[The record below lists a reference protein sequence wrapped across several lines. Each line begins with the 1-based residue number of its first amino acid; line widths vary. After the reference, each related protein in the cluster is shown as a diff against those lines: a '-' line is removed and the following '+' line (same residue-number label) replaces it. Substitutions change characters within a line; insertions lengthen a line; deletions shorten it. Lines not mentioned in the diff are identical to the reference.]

1 MVKIG
6 IVGAGKIC
14 QGPHMGA
21 YDKIDEAK
29 IVAICDINKDK
40 LDAASKR
47 HPEAKLYTDYK
58 EMIDNEEL
66 DAVDICTPNNFHSIV
81 AIYALNAGLNVI
93 CEKPDAINVE
103 EAEKMKAAAEKSMRH
118 SRFFIIAL

>member
-29 IVAICDINKDK
+29 IVAVCDVNPDRLK
-40 LDAASKR
+40 DAAKR
-47 HPEAKLYTDYK
+47 YPDAKLYSDYR

-81 AIYALNAGLNVI
+81 AIYALEAGLLS
-93 CEKPDAINVE
+93 AWR
-103 EAEKMKAAAEKSMRH
+103 AG
-118 SRFFIIAL
+118 

>member
-21 YDKIDEAK
+21 YDKIENTK
-29 IVAICDINKDK
+29 IVAICDMNEQK
-40 LDAASKR
+40 LEAVSKR
-47 HPEAKLYTDYK
+47 YPDAKLYTDYQ

-66 DAVDICTPNNFHSIV
+66 DAVDICTPNNYHSII
-81 AIYALNAGLNVI
+81 AIYALNKGINVI
-93 CEKPDAINVE
+93 CEKPDAINAE
-103 EAEKMKAAAEKSMRH
+103 EAEKMKKAAEGQK
-118 SRFFIIAL
+118 